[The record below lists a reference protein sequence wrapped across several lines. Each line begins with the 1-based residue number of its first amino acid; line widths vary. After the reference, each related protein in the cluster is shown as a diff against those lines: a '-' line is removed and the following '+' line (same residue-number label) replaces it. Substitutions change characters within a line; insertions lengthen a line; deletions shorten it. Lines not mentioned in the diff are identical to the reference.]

1 MMKRLIPALA
11 AACLLA
17 GCGPAPTPTPSPAPL
32 PTAAPSAA
40 PSPAPTAQPFVF
52 TRENLPR
59 LDGSTATVP
68 LGQAVACVLLGETRE
83 EVADLIHFSKTT
95 ASYDALMDGKADL
108 LLAAEAGEATY
119 ARRDALGQSWEMAP
133 VAAEALVFL
142 VNGDNPVDSL
152 TADQVRRIYTGE
164 ITNWKQVGGQ
174 DLPIVPFQRNAGG
187 GSQAIME
194 KVVMGDLD
202 LMEPPDQSYTISTM
216 EGLVEAVRT
225 FDGSP
230 AAIGYTVYYYAHNMS
245 MADGLKLLAIDGA
258 APGSDTIRS
267 GAYPFR
273 TFYYAVTQA
282 GLPKDSPTAVLYD
295 WLLGAEGQALVEHEG
310 YVSVLAPAQ

>member
-1 MMKRLIPALA
+1 M
-11 AACLLA
+11 
-17 GCGPAPTPTPSPAPL
+17 
-32 PTAAPSAA
+32 
-40 PSPAPTAQPFVF
+40 F

-83 EVADLIHFSKTT
+83 EVADLVQFSKTT
-95 ASYDALMDGKADL
+95 AAYGALMDGEADL
-108 LLAAEAGEATY
+108 LLAAEAGRATY
-119 ARRDALGQSWEMAP
+119 ARRDELGQVWEMEP

-142 VNGDNPVDSL
+142 VNADNPVDSL

-164 ITNWKQVGGQ
+164 ITNWKQVGGR

-194 KVVMGDLD
+194 KVVMGDLE

-230 AAIGYTVYYYAHNMS
+230 AAIGYTVYYYAHNMN
-245 MADGLKLLAIDGA
+245 MAEGLKLLAIDGA
-258 APGSDTIRS
+258 APGDDAIRS

-273 TFYYAVTQA
+273 TFYYAVMQA
-282 GLPKDSPTAVLYD
+282 GLPKDSPTAVLYG
-295 WLLGAEGQALVEHEG
+295 WLLGEEGQALVEHEG
-310 YVSVLAPAQ
+310 YVSVLPPAQ